1 MATLWDLERKP
12 RLLVVENDREVG
24 NILKVYL
31 TSLGAEVNL
40 TDRGN
45 DGLTRFFSQVFDLVL
60 LDVMLPDLNGFEV
73 IKSIKESGSRV
84 PVFFLSQ
91 DPNVK
96 QGLEL
101 GADDYIL
108 MPFDIEELAFR
119 IKVGLR
125 YRGKDLRS
133 AG

>member
-1 MATLWDLERKP
+1 MTTLWNLERKP

-31 TSLGAEVNL
+31 TNLGAEVNL

-45 DGLTRFFSQVFDLVL
+45 DCLVLFFHHVFDLVL

-73 IKSIKESGSRV
+73 IKEIKASGSRV
-84 PVFFLSQ
+84 PVFFLSRN
-91 DPNVK
+91 PNVN

-101 GADDYIL
+101 GADDYIRL
-108 MPFDIEELAFR
+108 PFDIEELAFR

-125 YRGKDLRS
+125 YRGKDLQS